1 MSPASGR
8 SGASGESAGIAERGT
23 SGIRDGAIGSGIAR
37 EAAARRK
44 RAFRSAVVAYF
55 GLIVTVVRPLDDSS
69 ESRDLLEEH
78 LLALQVVHQV
88 INRWSPGIYFF

>member
-1 MSPASGR
+1 MWARSAWSGESRWCCKNAAARNGARRTMSPASGR

-55 GLIVTVVRPLDDSS
+55 GLR
-69 ESRDLLEEH
+69 
-78 LLALQVVHQV
+78 
-88 INRWSPGIYFF
+88 

>member
-37 EAAARRK
+37 EAAAKAQERRAAQLGGCLL
-44 RAFRSAVVAYF
+44 RVDARVLLSTE
-55 GLIVTVVRPLDDSS
+55 IVN
-69 ESRDLLEEH
+69 SR
-78 LLALQVVHQV
+78 
-88 INRWSPGIYFF
+88 

>member
-37 EAAARRK
+37 EAAAAGSVLRN
-44 RAFRSAVVAYF
+44 SVWLPTS
-55 GLIVTVVRPLDDSS
+55 G
-69 ESRDLLEEH
+69 
-78 LLALQVVHQV
+78 
-88 INRWSPGIYFF
+88 